1 MARGLFGT
9 NSFLGNNNGYQTP
22 PTSSADIREYG
33 EEIAALRTRV
43 ERLDLICEA
52 LWTFL
57 QREGHTDEEL
67 VEILSE
73 LDTNNKA
80 KKQAALNGSDSEE
93 DKPQLCPNCHVP
105 LQATD
110 SLVDRC
116 IYCGHEIVSNPFK

>member
-9 NSFLGNNNGYQTP
+9 NSFLGNNGYQTP
-22 PTSSADIREYG
+22 PTSSAEIREYG

-57 QREGHTDEEL
+57 QREGHTEEEL
-67 VEILSE
+67 VEVLSE

-80 KKQAALNGSDSEE
+80 KKQAAMSGEE
-93 DKPQLCPNCHVP
+93 PKPQLCPNCHVP
-105 LQATD
+105 LQNTD